1 MFNIPDA
8 YKLDYQVNLKD
19 FIPKV
24 LKSKDKNRIKKAIKN
39 VKLEY
44 QIIGEEIP
52 SLNDGIYHCEAI
64 QFYDME
70 VENIKEANY
79 LANIYQDIIKPLC
92 IIHIYDAKDEIY
104 SFAIKR
110 LSQVNHNEIVI
121 EQSLLTD
128 KYMIGIPDSAR
139 QRLLTYMNY
148 NLLKNKTDRYSF
160 IKNGIIRHIW

>member
-70 VENIKEANY
+70 VENIKESNY

-92 IIHIYDAKDEIY
+92 VIHIYDAKDEIY

-110 LSQVNHNEIVI
+110 LSQVNHNEMVI
-121 EQSLLTD
+121 E
-128 KYMIGIPDSAR
+128 
-139 QRLLTYMNY
+139 
-148 NLLKNKTDRYSF
+148 
-160 IKNGIIRHIW
+160 